1 MMKNSH
7 KVNYNLKNKMKMILL
22 SFIAFTLIGCSEVT
36 KVTNIEI
43 KEVDATV
50 EYTNYTPMWLESVL
64 YGQSMMSVT
73 HLETYTTK
81 LKYNKIS
88 YYLNDPESYKYCKD
102 KKEVK
107 CEFNT
112 TYYQDGNSSTDIKK
126 VIKE

>member
-1 MMKNSH
+1 
-7 KVNYNLKNKMKMILL
+7 MKMILL